1 MEILY
6 VGAIAGLVLG
16 AILSVVFGVYS
27 KSSAESY
34 IRSLFGMSSYDLI
47 FGGIVFILVA
57 SFLFLATIS
66 GVVKD
71 LWYPTT
77 KPVNFTIETLL
88 MAFMPALVFL
98 IMTPLRGY
106 PITGT
111 TYEEFMVLVV
121 KFGLLHVLL
130 QFSGFYSNIFPPKK

>member
-1 MEILY
+1 MELLY
-6 VGAIAGLVLG
+6 IAAIAGIALG
-16 AILSVVFGVYS
+16 AVLSVVFGVYS
-27 KSSAESY
+27 RTGAESY
-34 IRSLFGMSSYDLI
+34 IRSLFGMSSYNLI

-71 LWYPTT
+71 LAYPKM
-77 KPVNFTIETLL
+77 KPVNFTVETLL
-88 MAFMPALVFL
+88 MAFLPASVFL

-121 KFGLLHVLL
+121 KFGLLHILL
-130 QFSGFYSNIFPPKK
+130 QFSGFYSNIFPPK